1 MKRRIRKKLEKI
13 KRLKQKQ
20 AKQECQS
27 DNTHNSRR
35 RHRLRLTSEMVAKV
49 IVAVKVIVTMTSI
62 LTGLKE
68 EKSAMTATAAGENVK
83 SRAAGHAYGATR
95 SDTRSGCE

>member
-27 DNTHNSRR
+27 DNSRR

-49 IVAVKVIVTMTSI
+49 IVAVKVTVTMTSI